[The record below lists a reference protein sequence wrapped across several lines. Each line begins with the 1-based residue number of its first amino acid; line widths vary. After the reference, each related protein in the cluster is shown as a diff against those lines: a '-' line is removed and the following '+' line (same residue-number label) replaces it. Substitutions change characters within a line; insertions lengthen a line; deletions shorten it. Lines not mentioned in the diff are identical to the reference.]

1 MKKSKGYK
9 HRHTKN
15 LLRKRPRERGLAP
28 LGRSV
33 LQKYKTGDYIDIIID
48 PSVHKGQPHYR
59 FHGRTGIVKEIRG
72 KALLIAIK
80 DGKGKKEK
88 IVISRKDH
96 VRLSRCKEQA

>member
-15 LLRKRPRERGLAP
+15 LLRKRPRRRGIAP

-33 LQKYKTGDYIDIIID
+33 LQKYNVGDYIDIIID

-72 KALLIAIK
+72 NALIISLK
-80 DGKGKKEK
+80 DGKKEK
-88 IVISRKDH
+88 TVISRKDH
-96 VRLSRCKEQA
+96 IRLSRCIIKT